1 MSSSVPSIAELR
13 AVTQPDSVMSRAS
26 AEHWAGRLYM
36 RRLSPHVTRLLLTT
50 GISANGVTWLM
61 VPTGLLAAL
70 SLSAPGFAGAVGAF
84 VLVQVQILLDCC
96 DGEVARW
103 RGTTRSPL
111 GIYLDR
117 FAHQVTDAALAIALG
132 VRAAGSW
139 GPLNGWTTGGCLI
152 AVLGLLVKTETLLIP
167 VSRATAGLPL
177 AADTARVAA
186 PRPGLLRRVRRA
198 VRFVPFYRALV
209 TMELT
214 MLALAA
220 AIADTAAGSHVGTRV
235 LVVALL
241 PIAATIVLG
250 HLVGILSSARLR

>member
-36 RRLSPHVTRLLLTT
+36 RRLSPHLTRVLLAS

-70 SLSAPGFAGAVGAF
+70 SLSAPGLAGAVGAF
-84 VLVQVQILLDCC
+84 VLVQFQILLDCC

-103 RGTTRSPL
+103 RRTRSPV

-117 FAHQVTDAALAIALG
+117 FAHQVTDASLAIALG
-132 VRAAGSW
+132 VRAAGGW
-139 GPLNGWTTGGCLI
+139 GPLDRWTTLGCLI
-152 AVLGLLVKTETLLIP
+152 AVLGLLVKCETLLVP
-167 VSRATAGLPL
+167 VARATAGRPL

-186 PRPGLLRRVRRA
+186 PRPGLLRGIRRA

-220 AIADTAAGSHVGTRV
+220 AIVDTAAGSHVGTRG
-235 LVVALL
+235 LVIGLVPVAAV
-241 PIAATIVLG
+241 IALG